1 MAKYIKQEMNALH
14 GEGENPVY
22 YRMKIER
29 NIDLDEFAER
39 ISFPGSG
46 VSKASVLQVMV
57 SVAEHLAHCLAEG
70 QSVTIEGI
78 GTFKPRLG
86 VVKGKELD
94 AIDATK
100 PQRNAQSIEVNG
112 VHFRTDKKLVR
123 KTNRHCTLTRGGISR
138 IKHSSYTEEE
148 RLTLALNYLDEH
160 VFMHVSDY
168 MKLTGLKRTSATMEL
183 KQFSRDPESGIDTEG
198 RGSHRVYV
206 RRKESNPSL

>member
-70 QSVTIEGI
+70 QSVTLDGI
-78 GTFKPRLG
+78 GTFKARLG
-86 VVKGKELD
+86 VVKGKEMD
-94 AIDATK
+94 SMDGDEPK
-100 PQRNAQSIEVNG
+100 RNARSIEV
-112 VHFRTDKKLVR
+112 RTR
-123 KTNRHCTLTRGGISR
+123 S
-138 IKHSSYTEEE
+138 
-148 RLTLALNYLDEH
+148 
-160 VFMHVSDY
+160 
-168 MKLTGLKRTSATMEL
+168 
-183 KQFSRDPESGIDTEG
+183 
-198 RGSHRVYV
+198 
-206 RRKESNPSL
+206 